1 MMSAVT
7 VPLNRR
13 RCGFAIRAVGGND
26 VTEIVCYFRPLR
38 SA

>member
-1 MMSAVT
+1 MSAVT

-13 RCGFAIRAVGGND
+13 KCWFAIRAVGGND
-26 VTEIVCYFRPLR
+26 VTVIVRYFRPLR